1 MKYLFFFFLFSP
13 YIYSQQFYLKIEGSS
28 SSENKIIDS
37 ISYSK
42 THKEIKNLLES
53 QNNFNQNL
61 LKIGYL
67 ENELLETKKTNDSSF
82 TFIYKLG
89 NLTRNI
95 EIKTN
100 SLSNEVKK
108 ILNLQSS
115 EIILLSNTEN
125 FINEKLNILEKKGFA
140 QSKIKLEN
148 FNTSNNQFQADLII
162 ELNQVR
168 KINNLVFQGYS
179 QFPVGIKKVFLR
191 KYQSKPFN
199 KNIIKKIHSDF
210 NS

>member
-1 MKYLFFFFLFSP
+1 MKYLIFLFLFSP

-37 ISYSK
+37 IGYSK

-67 ENELLETKKTNDSSF
+67 ENELLETKKNNDSSF
-82 TFIYKLG
+82 TFKYSLG
-89 NLTRNI
+89 SLTRNI
-95 EIKTN
+95 KIITD
-100 SLSNEVKK
+100 SLSNDVKE
-108 ILNLQSS
+108 ILNLKAS
-115 EIILLSNTEN
+115 EIIQLSNTEN
-125 FINEKLNILEKKGFA
+125 YINEKLNILEKKGFA
-140 QSKIKLEN
+140 QSKIKLDN

-179 QFPVGIKKVFLR
+179 QFPNGIKKVFLR

-199 KNIIKKIHSDF
+199 KNIIKNNKI
-210 NS
+210 NTKI